1 MFISLDGFG
10 PEANASTWS
19 QVETDEVLETFLN
32 QIPME
37 NTFQDVSIMIFDL
50 EEKRDC
56 KTGLMILN

>member
-10 PEANASTWS
+10 PEANASTWA
-19 QVETDEVLETFLN
+19 QGEMDEVLETFLN

-37 NTFQDVSIMIFDL
+37 NTFQDVSIIIFDI
-50 EEKRDC
+50 EEQSDC

>member
-1 MFISLDGFG
+1 M
-10 PEANASTWS
+10 
-19 QVETDEVLETFLN
+19 ETDEVLETFLN

-56 KTGLMILN
+56 KTSLMILN

>member
-1 MFISLDGFG
+1 MFISLDGFR
-10 PEANASTWS
+10 PETNASTWS

-37 NTFQDVSIMIFDL
+37 NTFQDVSIIIFDL
-50 EEKRDC
+50 EEKSDC

>member
-19 QVETDEVLETFLN
+19 QMETDEVLKTFLN

-37 NTFQDVSIMIFDL
+37 NTFQDISIIILDL
-50 EEKRDC
+50 EEKSDC
-56 KTGLMILN
+56 KTGSMILN

>member
-1 MFISLDGFG
+1 MFISLDGFDS
-10 PEANASTWS
+10 EANASTWS

-50 EEKRDC
+50 EEKSDC